1 MTEWDR
7 NDPASYDAAAR
18 GTAELEISGTD
29 IIGPVVRDGL
39 TSTPKTLPPF
49 LFYDAV
55 GSRLFEKITKLP
67 EYYPTR
73 VERSILESRAG
84 EIARMAISH
93 AGRNVSVLELGA
105 GSATKTQVLLRAL
118 VAEQG
123 ATTFLPAD
131 VSGAAL
137 DAAESRL
144 SRELPEVKVHPLLA
158 AHPQALAAGRERDDA
173 LLVVFLGS
181 SLGNYDEHSAI
192 ELLADIRATLGPTGS
207 LLLGTDAVKPLD
219 VLLPA
224 YDDSKGVT
232 ASFNK
237 NVLARINRELGG
249 GFDLDRFRH
258 VAVWN
263 EELSRIE
270 MHLESSV
277 DQVVPIDD
285 LGLEVAFEAN
295 ERIHTESSYKYDTAR
310 LDRMFSQAGLAR
322 ECEFYDPE
330 HWFRLTMARPA

>member
-144 SRELPEVKVHPLLA
+144 SRELPEVKVHPFSRHILKRWQPDANGTTHSSSSSWEARSETTTSTPRSNSL
-158 AHPQALAAGRERDDA
+158 PTSGRPWGQQ
-173 LLVVFLGS
+173 VPYS
-181 SLGNYDEHSAI
+181 SEPM
-192 ELLADIRATLGPTGS
+192 R
-207 LLLGTDAVKPLD
+207 
-219 VLLPA
+219 
-224 YDDSKGVT
+224 
-232 ASFNK
+232 
-237 NVLARINRELGG
+237 
-249 GFDLDRFRH
+249 
-258 VAVWN
+258 
-263 EELSRIE
+263 
-270 MHLESSV
+270 
-277 DQVVPIDD
+277 
-285 LGLEVAFEAN
+285 
-295 ERIHTESSYKYDTAR
+295 
-310 LDRMFSQAGLAR
+310 
-322 ECEFYDPE
+322 
-330 HWFRLTMARPA
+330 